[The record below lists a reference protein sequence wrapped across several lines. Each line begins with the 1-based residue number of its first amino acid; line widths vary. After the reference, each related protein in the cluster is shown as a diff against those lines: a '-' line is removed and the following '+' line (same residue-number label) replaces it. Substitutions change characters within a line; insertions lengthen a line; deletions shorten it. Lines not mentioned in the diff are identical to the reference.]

1 MTNHYS
7 TLGVDPK
14 ASTDEIKKA
23 YRSLSMKY
31 HPDHNQ
37 GDTESEDKFKEI
49 NEAYSVLSNP
59 EKRRSYDNP
68 NMFDFNN
75 LFGNRGFGFR
85 PPRPNKPDLNAPRDG
100 QIIIIETDLPL
111 HQFIFGGEYK
121 IDVSY
126 HEGCVD
132 CGGKGFH
139 DGTECDVCHGDGY
152 IQQVERR
159 PGFISSSMQ
168 PCSKCKGLGQV
179 ATTPCTSCGGNGR
192 HYMQRKEFIFNIPKG
207 AGVGS
212 KFVLHGV
219 GRSGLNG
226 GRNGDVVM
234 VINNIRP
241 PDLNKLTSEQIESL
255 KSLLEVLD
263 NVNESA

>member
-7 TLGVDPK
+7 TLGVNPK
-14 ASTDEIKKA
+14 ATPEEIKKA

-37 GDTESEDKFKEI
+37 GDDTAEEKFKEI

-59 EKRRSYDNP
+59 DKRRNYDNP
-68 NMFDFNN
+68 NVFDFSNIFN
-75 LFGNRGFGFR
+75 GGFGFERRR
-85 PPRPNKPDLNAPRDG
+85 PQKPDLNAPRDG
-100 QIIIIETDLPL
+100 QVIIIETGLPL
-111 HQFIFGGEYK
+111 YNFIFGGEHR
-121 IDVSY
+121 IDISY

-139 DGTECDVCHGDGY
+139 DGTECDLCHGEGY

-159 PGFISSSMQ
+159 PGFVSSSMH

-179 ATTPCTSCGGNGR
+179 ATTPCASCGGNGR
-192 HYMQRKEFIFNIPKG
+192 HYMRRKEFVFAIPKG
-207 AGVGS
+207 SGVGS

-226 GRNGDVVM
+226 GRNGDVVLI
-234 VINNIRP
+234 INNIEP

-263 NVNESA
+263 NANESN